1 MLAYAQRPDLSHLTG
16 GSVAPWRGLAPS
28 KIQRDRRPAFV
39 DLSCLRGECAKS
51 TQDFLI
57 YKYVESLLT
66 LAYTPKRE
74 LNI

>member
-16 GSVAPWRGLAPS
+16 GSVAPEAPS

-39 DLSCLRGECAKS
+39 DLSCLRGECAKF
-51 TQDFLI
+51 TQDFLT
-57 YKYVESLLT
+57 YKYVELLLT
-66 LAYTPKRE
+66 LAYTPERE